1 MQEYW
6 NSLSGINK
14 VKFVVSML
22 IGVMA
27 VVFATLNWNSQE
39 VHLIFSKKQ
48 MPLTMLIIFS
58 MIGGYAIAYVFSYR
72 KGRDLKKEI
81 DALKMEIE
89 ELKEKLN

>member
-14 VKFVVSML
+14 LKFIISLL
-22 IGVMA
+22 IGVIA

-39 VHLIFSKKQ
+39 VHLIFTKKQ

-72 KGRDLKKEI
+72 KGRDLKREI
-81 DALKMEIE
+81 DVLKEEIE
-89 ELKEKLN
+89 GLKEKM

>member
-14 VKFVVSML
+14 VKFLFSLL
-22 IGVMA
+22 IGIIA

-39 VHLIFSKKQ
+39 VHLIFTKKQ

-72 KGRDLKKEI
+72 KGRTLQREI
-81 DALKMEIE
+81 DALKAEIE
-89 ELKEKLN
+89 ELKENI